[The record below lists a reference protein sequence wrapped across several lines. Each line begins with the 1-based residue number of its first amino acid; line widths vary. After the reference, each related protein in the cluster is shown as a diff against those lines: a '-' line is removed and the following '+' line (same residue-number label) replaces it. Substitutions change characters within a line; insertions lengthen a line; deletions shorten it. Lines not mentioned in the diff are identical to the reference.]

1 MRRPTQ
7 QGRSLCGHHRFKGHF
22 GAEMHRLSIVDHH
35 KDRTFAF
42 LTKDFQVGFVGSSG
56 HPPIH
61 QPHIVTGL
69 ITPRFFKIN
78 ASAFEWGSLAAG
90 QQGMGTGLT
99 ANSQVSNVMPRLDEI
114 VQFYPDSPDLHGLL

>member
-7 QGRSLCGHHRFKGHF
+7 QGRSLCSHHRFKGHF
-22 GAEMHRLSIVDHH
+22 GAKMHGFPVIDYHE
-35 KDRTFAF
+35 DRTFAF
-42 LTKDFQVGFVGSSG
+42 LSKDFQVGFVGSSR

-78 ASAFEWGSLAAG
+78 AATFEWGSLATN
-90 QQGMGTGLT
+90 Q
-99 ANSQVSNVMPRLDEI
+99 
-114 VQFYPDSPDLHGLL
+114 